1 MNMGMLDNLRNL
13 FKGSKSEQIADM
25 QKERQAEMYKKAM
38 LATQIVNLVDE
49 IKRIDSFDSSI
60 WNLMNSSSSMLERK
74 SLPELEKLH
83 QSLSNRYERLAQ
95 QSKRRNPEMEALE
108 AAKWTGQKPE
118 HLTDAEFDRWQRDER

>member
-1 MNMGMLDNLRNL
+1 MGMLDNLRNL

-60 WNLMNSSSSMLERK
+60 WNLMNTSSSMLERK

-118 HLTDAEFDRWQRDER
+118 HLTDAEFDRWQRNER

>member
-1 MNMGMLDNLRNL
+1 MGMLDNLRNL

-60 WNLMNSSSSMLERK
+60 WNLMNTSSSMLERK

>member
-1 MNMGMLDNLRNL
+1 MGMLDNLRNR
-13 FKGSKSEQIADM
+13 FKSSKKEEIADR
-25 QKERQAEMYKKAM
+25 QRQQQEERYRKSM
-38 LATQIVNLVDE
+38 LAAQILDLVNG
-49 IKRIDSFDSSI
+49 IKRINSFDSSL
-60 WNLMNSSSSMLERK
+60 WNLTNTSSSMLERK

-118 HLTDAEFDRWQRDER
+118 HLTDAEFDRWQRNER

>member
-60 WNLMNSSSSMLERK
+60 WNLMNTSSSMLERK

>member
-1 MNMGMLDNLRNL
+1 
-13 FKGSKSEQIADM
+13 
-25 QKERQAEMYKKAM
+25 M
-38 LATQIVNLVDE
+38 LAAQILDLVNG
-49 IKRIDSFDSSI
+49 IKRINSFDSSL
-60 WNLMNSSSSMLERK
+60 WNLTNTSSSMLERK